1 MVFTRICVIQQSEL
15 ADYRTQFVKS
25 LKKIYSGKFIPP
37 ENVKT
42 PAPEFLNLGVI
53 LINLSNS
60 SRFDKKF
67 EENAVKELNSIL
79 TYSSGTPVHLVVLTN
94 NESVESAAQ
103 LVGGVVAR
111 RVSEQVIFRRSWRWS
126 RIRGVPVIKTS
137 YVDVSGV
144 VKKHQAFVN
153 VLKKYSDGM
162 NDAKNKYAADLF
174 YIAPLY
180 HLTFPNLNKI
190 IMIDCSDLMFQDDI
204 KLLFDEFD
212 HMGDHLIGITE
223 HKK

>member
-25 LKKIYSGKFIPP
+25 LKKIYSGKFTPP
-37 ENVKT
+37 ENVKA

-103 LVGGVVAR
+103 LVGDVVAR
-111 RVSEQVIFRRSWRWS
+111 RVSEQVITRRSWRWS

-223 HKK
+223 HRK